1 MGVISFS
8 PLAVW
13 SICGGTGAAGAQYSR
28 SIQSLSP
35 RKQPYIVQGAWP
47 ANRSNSCSQ
56 LALRISHQAG
66 LFSQLRLHECDMEC
80 CQSAVCCLASA
91 AFLSKAQAAARVQQ
105 LYVALHISV
114 SPMLIVH
121 YVSTGSPGGRYC
133 YTATAAQR
141 CSCPHKRSSRRK
153 QQ

>member
-13 SICGGTGAAGAQYSR
+13 SICGGTGAAGAQYSH
-28 SIQSLSP
+28 SIQSVSP
-35 RKQPYIVQGAWP
+35 RKQPYIVQGAWHTP
-47 ANRSNSCSQ
+47 TGQ
-56 LALRISHQAG
+56 TLALRISHQAG

-91 AFLSKAQAAARVQQ
+91 AFLSKTQAAAGVQQ